1 MTTLLETMDETFD
14 MPLEDLSLEEDFE
27 REGQVLD
34 IDYSEPEVIEDSLA
48 LSDEDQESLAEREAM
63 ILEETEADAEGLDSI
78 KTYFRQVAAVPLLT
92 QEGEVELA
100 KQIERGQRLVQ
111 KSLSRSPICVNMII
125 ELGDQL
131 ENDLVQIRDAIDVEG
146 VVEEGLESVR
156 REVVE
161 TIQGVKKH
169 YKKAL
174 KQYEKFQATPKRS
187 PKRRRLMHQLGR
199 TWVAMSRLVRTLT
212 FTSQY
217 QEKLIEGV
225 KQAYAEIAAAEQE
238 VAKIA
243 RSQARAKSK
252 ASQQAIAARLR
263 AAKRKLK
270 QLRQQYGTDLVDP
283 QRTLERV
290 ERGRR
295 QAEQARQ
302 ALTEANLRLVIAF
315 AKRYMHLGLPLLDL
329 IQEGNIGLM
338 RAVEKFD
345 YRRGYKFS
353 TYAVWWIRQAI
364 RRAISDKS
372 RTIRLPVYVTDTL
385 EKAKQVSRELKEKLG
400 REPMMK
406 EIAQEISVAPS
417 KLRDLM
423 EAAQV
428 PVSLETPMF
437 DDEEVRL
444 GHLVPDDAAQT
455 PDETAIRTNLQL
467 ITNDTLSKN
476 LTPRE
481 EAIIRMRFGLNPAEE
496 EHTLEEI
503 GRRLGVTRERI
514 RQLEARALA
523 KLRHPEASAKLKSF
537 VS

>member
-1 MTTLLETMDETFD
+1 

-27 REGQVLD
+27 RGGEGLD
-34 IDYSEPEVIEDSLA
+34 IEYSEPEVLESNLSL
-48 LSDEDQESLAEREAM
+48 SEEDQESLAEREAM

-100 KQIERGQRLVQ
+100 KQIEHGQLLVR
-111 KSLSRSPICVNMII
+111 KALSRSPICVEIVI
-125 ELGDQL
+125 HLAEQL
-131 ENDLVQIRDAIDVEG
+131 EAEIVDIREVIDVEG
-146 VVEEGLESVR
+146 VVEEGLDR
-156 REVVE
+156 LRTEVLE
-161 TIQGVKKH
+161 TIDQVEKY

-174 KQYEKFQATPKRS
+174 KQYARFQHEPKRS
-187 PKRRRLMHQLGR
+187 PKRGRLLRQLSR
-199 TWVAMSRLVRTLT
+199 TWIEMSRLMRELT
-212 FTSQY
+212 FTPLF
-217 QEKLIEGV
+217 QEKLV
-225 KQAYAEIAAAEQE
+225 QEIQTASDELLNAEQE
-238 VAKIA
+238 VQRATRGRG
-243 RSQARAKSK
+243 RSKGRNHEKQAS
-252 ASQQAIAARLR
+252 RLR
-263 AAKRKLK
+263 AVKRHFKLLQEK
-270 QLRQQYGTDLVDP
+270 YGADLVEP
-283 QRTLERV
+283 KQTLDRIR
-290 ERGRR
+290 RGRR

-302 ALTEANLRLVIAF
+302 SLTEANLRLVIAF

-385 EKAKQVSRELKEKLG
+385 EKAKQVSRELKERLG
-400 REPMMK
+400 REPMLK
-406 EIAQEISVAPS
+406 EIAQEIGVAPG

-444 GHLVPDDAAQT
+444 GHLVPDDAAAT
-455 PDETAIRTNLQL
+455 PDETAVRTNLQR
-467 ITNDTLSKN
+467 ITDDTLKA

-523 KLRHPEASAKLKSF
+523 KLRHPEVSGKLKSF

>member
-1 MTTLLETMDETFD
+1 MTTLLETMDEPFD

-27 REGQVLD
+27 RRGEVLD
-34 IDYSEPEVIEDSLA
+34 IGYSEPEVLEANLSLGE
-48 LSDEDQESLAEREAM
+48 EDQESLAEREAM

-100 KQIERGQRLVQ
+100 KQIERGQLSVR
-111 KSLSRSPICVNMII
+111 KALSRSPICVSSLVKLA
-125 ELGDQL
+125 EQL
-131 ENDLVQIRDAIDVEG
+131 AEGSVDIRDVIDVEG
-146 VVEEGLESVR
+146 MVEEKLGPLRS
-156 REVVE
+156 EVLDIMAQVA
-161 TIQGVKKH
+161 KH
-169 YKKAL
+169 YRKAL
-174 KQYEKFQATPKRS
+174 KQYERFQKEPKRS
-187 PKRRRLMHQLGR
+187 PKRGRLLKQLGR
-199 TWVAMSRLVRTLT
+199 TWIQTSRLVCKLT
-212 FTSQY
+212 FTPQF
-217 QEKLIEGV
+217 QGKLIQEI
-225 KQAYAEIAAAEQE
+225 QTAYNELLSVEQE
-238 VAKIA
+238 V
-243 RSQARAKSK
+243 QK
-252 ASQQAIAARLR
+252 ASKGRSRQKAASR
-263 AAKRKLK
+263 
-270 QLRQQYGTDLVDP
+270 V
-283 QRTLERV
+283 RTLKRHLHLLQKKYGADLIDPKQTLDKIQ
-290 ERGRR
+290 RG
-295 QAEQARQ
+295 QHKAEQARQ
-302 ALTEANLRLVIAF
+302 SLTEANLRLVIAF

-385 EKAKQVSRELKEKLG
+385 EKAKQVSRELKERLG
-400 REPMMK
+400 REPMLK
-406 EIAQEISVAPS
+406 EIAQEIGIAPG

-444 GHLVPDDAAQT
+444 GHLVPDDAAAT
-455 PDETAIRTNLQL
+455 PDETAVRTNLQR
-467 ITNDTLSKN
+467 ITDDTLKA

-481 EAIIRMRFGLNPAEE
+481 EAIIRMRFGLNPTEE

-523 KLRHPEASAKLKSF
+523 KLRHPEISSKLKSF

>member
-1 MTTLLETMDETFD
+1 MTTLLKTIDEPFD
-14 MPLEDLSLEEDFE
+14 VPLEDLSLEEGFE
-27 REGQVLD
+27 REAEGLNIEYAEPNVL
-34 IDYSEPEVIEDSLA
+34 EGELA
-48 LSDEDQESLAEREAM
+48 LPEEDQESLAEREAM

-100 KQIERGQRLVQ
+100 KQIERGQLMVR
-111 KSLSRSPICVNMII
+111 KALSRSPVCVETLIQ
-125 ELGDQL
+125 LGEQL
-131 ENDLVQIRDAIDVEG
+131 KEGSADIREVIDTEG
-146 VVEEGLESVR
+146 VAEEGVESIK
-156 REVVE
+156 
-161 TIQGVKKH
+161 THFLDTLHQVKQL

-174 KQYEKFQATPKRS
+174 RRYEKLRSMPKRS
-187 PKRRRLMHQLGR
+187 PKRGRALRQLAEI
-199 TWVAMSRLVRTLT
+199 WIEMSRLIRQVN
-212 FTSQY
+212 FTSPY
-217 QEKLIEGV
+217 QETLIKAIE
-225 KQAYAEIAAAEQE
+225 QASKELAAAEKE
-238 VAKIA
+238 VEKAERARA
-243 RSQARAKSK
+243 RSKGRSTEKQAVS
-252 ASQQAIAARLR
+252 RLR
-263 AAKRKLK
+263 SARKRLN
-270 QLRQQYGTDLVDP
+270 QLRQQYGAELVDP
-283 QRTLERV
+283 QHTLDRIR
-290 ERGRR
+290 RGQR
-295 QAEQARQ
+295 QAEQAKQ

-385 EKAKQVSRELKEKLG
+385 EKAKQVSRELKERLG
-400 REPMMK
+400 REPMLK
-406 EIAQEISVAPS
+406 EIAEEIGVPPA

-437 DDEEVRL
+437 DDEDVRL

-455 PDETAIRTNLQL
+455 PDEAAIRTNLKR
-467 ITNDTLSKN
+467 ITDDTLKH

-503 GRRLGVTRERI
+503 GKRLGVTRERI

-523 KLRHPEASAKLKSF
+523 KLRHPEVSGKLKSF

>member
-1 MTTLLETMDETFD
+1 MATLLETMDETFD

-27 REGQVLD
+27 RGGEVLD
-34 IDYSEPEVIEDSLA
+34 IDYSEPEGLEDNIA
-48 LSDEDQESLAEREAM
+48 LSEEDQESLAEREAM

-100 KQIERGQRLVQ
+100 KQIERGQLLIR
-111 KSLSRSPICVNMII
+111 KSLSRSPICI
-125 ELGDQL
+125 EVLIGSA
-131 ENDLVQIRDAIDVEG
+131 DLLKSEVIDVREIIDIEG
-146 VVEEGLESVR
+146 VVEDGVEHLRS
-156 REVVE
+156 EVLDRIE
-161 TIQGVKKH
+161 QVKKH
-169 YKKAL
+169 YRKAL
-174 KQYEKFQATPKRS
+174 RQYDKLQATPKRS
-187 PKRRRLMHQLGR
+187 PKRGRLLHQLSR
-199 TWVAMSRLVRTLT
+199 TWVEMSCLVRRLT
-212 FTSQY
+212 FTAHF
-217 QEKLIEGV
+217 QERLIQEVQGG
-225 KQAYAEIAAAEQE
+225 YDELIAAEQE
-238 VAKIA
+238 LQKADRARA
-243 RSQARAKSK
+243 RSKGRANEPQAT
-252 ASQQAIAARLR
+252 ARLR
-263 AAKRKLK
+263 AAKKQLK
-270 QLRQQYGTDLVDP
+270 QVQQKYGVELVDP
-283 QRTLERV
+283 KQTLDRIGC
-290 ERGRR
+290 GRR

-302 ALTEANLRLVIAF
+302 SLTEANLRLVIAF

-385 EKAKQVSRELKEKLG
+385 EKAKQISRELKERLG

-444 GHLVPDDAAQT
+444 GHLVPDDAAAT

-467 ITNDTLSKN
+467 ITDDTLSKN

-481 EAIIRMRFGLNPAEE
+481 EQIIRLRFGLNPAEE